1 MATILPRDEKRRAAF
16 FSLLA
21 ALLLTTVKLIL
32 GISTNSLGILSEA
45 LHSGLDLLASG
56 LTLLA
61 VHVAAKPAD
70 AGHGYG
76 HGKAENLSALAQT
89 MLLFI
94 TCTWVG
100 WEGVHRL
107 MLGDA
112 PIRPSLWGVG
122 VMLFSMCIDINRVRV
137 LRRVA
142 RRCGSQALEADALH
156 FSTDILSSGVV
167 LLGVLA
173 ACLAD
178 ILHASGAAARVLH
191 QADTAAALVVVVIIF
206 FTSLRMAF
214 ASLNALM
221 DASAPSI
228 DSLVSRAALSVPG
241 VLSVNGVR
249 ARQSG
254 PQHFIELRLGVSPAL
269 DVEDA
274 HVLSHA
280 VEQAVCGVLPGA
292 DVTVHTEPHETD
304 DPVPSPFSAVRAEA
318 ARLGLHVHH
327 INIYGESSPTHV
339 ELHAEMPGDMDFARA
354 HDLVSALEAALRVR
368 FPGADAVT
376 HIEPFKVC
384 ECPGQSGDVPES
396 LAEPIKNEVRS
407 LVRGE
412 ALLQEPHAFTILE
425 APCGGISLSFHCVV
439 APGLDVDEAHEIC
452 SRLEVSI
459 RSAFPLLGSVMVHL
473 EPGRQAP

>member
-1 MATILPRDEKRRAAF
+1 MATFLPRDEKRRAAF

-21 ALLLTTVKLIL
+21 ALLLTTVKLVL
-32 GISTNSLGILSEA
+32 GIATNSLGILSEA

-70 AGHGYG
+70 ARHGYG

-107 MLGDA
+107 LLGDA

-122 VMLFSMCIDINRVRV
+122 VMLFSMGIDINRVRV

-156 FSTDILSSGVV
+156 FSTDILSSAVV

-178 ILHASGAAARVLH
+178 IFHASGATARILH
-191 QADTAAALVVVVIIF
+191 QADTVAALLVVVIIF

-221 DASAPSI
+221 DAGTPSVNA
-228 DSLVSRAALSVPG
+228 LVSRAALAVPG
-241 VLSVNGVR
+241 VLAVHGVR

-254 PQHFIELRLGVSPAL
+254 AQHFIELRLGVAPSQ
-269 DVEDA
+269 DVADA
-274 HVLSHA
+274 HVLAHA

-292 DVTVHTEPHETD
+292 DVTVHLEPHESDGTM
-304 DPVPSPFSAVRAEA
+304 PSPFSAVRTEA

-327 INIYGESSPTHV
+327 VSIYGENSPAHI
-339 ELHAEMPGDMDFARA
+339 ELHAEMPGGMDYARA
-354 HDLVSALEAALRVR
+354 HSLASGLEAALRAR

-376 HIEPFKVC
+376 HIEPMG
-384 ECPGQSGDVPES
+384 PGEGAAGSTAVPAS
-396 LAEPIKNEVRS
+396 LEGSIKSEVRA
-407 LVRGE
+407 LVR
-412 ALLQEPHAFTILE
+412 QEPLLEEPHSFTILE
-425 APCGGISLSFHCVV
+425 APDGGISLAFHCVV
-439 APGLDVDEAHEIC
+439 APGLNVEQAHALC
-452 SRLEVSI
+452 SRLEGAI
-459 RSAFPLLGSVMVHL
+459 RHAFPLLSSVMAHL
-473 EPGRQAP
+473 EPGRQAS